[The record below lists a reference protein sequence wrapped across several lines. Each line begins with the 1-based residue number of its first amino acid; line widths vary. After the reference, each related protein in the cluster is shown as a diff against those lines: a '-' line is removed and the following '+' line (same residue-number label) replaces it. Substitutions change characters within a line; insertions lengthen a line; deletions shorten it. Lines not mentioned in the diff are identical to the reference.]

1 MYSSLSQ
8 SSEPEYGYLKD
19 KVLLH
24 CEKTF
29 VDSLTENLENQLDEA
44 FKKIQISIFQANTE
58 QEKEVFL
65 NIQETLQRRKKA
77 IFLDFKN
84 YLSVYFKNNIVEEN
98 REKKEIAILTD
109 EEEEKFI
116 LEKKLEKEIQDKLG
130 EEFFN
135 LNMRMEAVLG
145 EERNPFTPKALI
157 YSLTKTV
164 EKNFGTQKMQAQALS
179 VLGTSL
185 PFQVKTVYK
194 NLNTYLVA
202 NDIIPDIHAFQLKKE
217 KNEREKEQES
227 TILIEDLSSFLG
239 SENKESHEN
248 VEYFPKINEDL
259 TLTNIPI
266 EKLKN
271 LYENNKNENNSS
283 SSIGV
288 QNDFK
293 NVPKEEYQLNIPN
306 SVELPKVYHKANL
319 QEQQKD
325 LLPHLYKL
333 LTEINTKL
341 DHPLPGAISPL
352 DFSSN
357 LQDSHKES
365 KIDPILEKSIEKI
378 QKRLKEAH
386 SSSEKNIV
394 YQKHNYVEDL
404 LHEENHDL
412 TINYPEQHIILE
424 VLTLVFNKIFNNEKI
439 HDHVKYLISKLQ
451 IPIVKVS
458 LLDHK
463 FFMDEKNPVREF
475 LDIIANST
483 IFYQEEYVQHV
494 EKIINLIL
502 EKEMI
507 DQESFVIA
515 IQKLKIIFKLYDKK
529 EQELLEQV
537 RNQLENEEKYNL
549 YYEQILQ
556 LISKN
561 TSRAKYEP
569 VKSFI
574 ENIWAKSFAKKW
586 VKNYQ
591 KDTIDITKNLNIDSK
606 IELHQSLLLFDMM
619 IWTTNLNSMT
629 EANLT
634 QFKNF
639 IIKIELNLKTI
650 CENLLIEKEHYKNLH
665 DILVKKHQMLLDGY
679 QANDYLELANIQ
691 IDEKITIQKFE
702 KEAEVFHELKSAQK
716 EITESKSNFYEIF
729 IKGKWFEFNHNKE
742 QLKLVWI
749 SPEKNIFL
757 FTNPI
762 TKKMYRFEKS
772 KIWSYFKAQ
781 HLKPIAIEKMF
792 NSKEV
797 IDSAFKEFQ
806 DKIFAKQA

>member
-1 MYSSLSQ
+1 MYPSNNQLP
-8 SSEPEYGYLKD
+8 EPEYGYLKD

-44 FKKIQISIFQANTE
+44 IKKIQIAIFQSNTD
-58 QEKEVFL
+58 QEREIFL

-84 YLSVYFKNNIVEEN
+84 YLSTYFKNNIVEDKK
-98 REKKEIAILTD
+98 EKREIAILSE

-116 LEKKLEKEIQDKLG
+116 LEKKLEKELQEKLG

-135 LNMRMEAVLG
+135 LNIRMEAILG
-145 EERNPFTPKALI
+145 EEKNPFTPKALI
-157 YSLTKTV
+157 YSLAKTV

-179 VLGTSL
+179 VLGNSL

-194 NLNTYLVA
+194 NLNTYLVS
-202 NDIIPDIHAFQLKKE
+202 NDVIPDIQEFKLKKE
-217 KNEREKEQES
+217 KIEREKDQES

-239 SENKESHEN
+239 GEKKEENEN
-248 VEYFPKINEDL
+248 VEYFPKNNEDL

-266 EKLKN
+266 EQLKN
-271 LYENNKNENNSS
+271 LYENANQLNNIPKGPAISTS
-283 SSIGV
+283 KIT
-288 QNDFK
+288 
-293 NVPKEEYQLNIPN
+293 KEEYQIEVPKSLD
-306 SVELPKVYHKANL
+306 LPKVYHKSN
-319 QEQQKD
+319 EETQKE

-341 DHPLPGAISPL
+341 HHPLPNNISPL

-357 LQDSHKES
+357 FHENPREN
-365 KIDPILEKSIEKI
+365 KIDPILEKNIEKI
-378 QKRLKEAH
+378 QKQLIQINQ
-386 SSSEKNIV
+386 EKNIH

-404 LHEENHDL
+404 LKEGNQDL

-458 LLDHK
+458 LLDHT

-494 EKIINLIL
+494 EKIINIIL
-502 EKEMI
+502 EKDLI
-507 DQESFVIA
+507 DQESFVTA
-515 IQKLKIIFKLYDKK
+515 IQRLKIIFKLYDKK
-529 EQELLEQV
+529 EQELLEQL
-537 RNQLENEEKYNL
+537 RTQLENEEKYDL
-549 YYEQILQ
+549 YYEQIIQ
-556 LISKN
+556 LIAKT

-574 ENIWAKSFAKKW
+574 ENIWSKSFAKKW
-586 VKNYQ
+586 IKNYQ
-591 KDTIDITKNLNIDSK
+591 KDVVDITKNLDLDSK

-619 IWTTNLNSMT
+619 IWTTNLTIVT

-639 IIKIELNLKTI
+639 IVKIELNLKTI
-650 CENLLIEKEHYKNLH
+650 CENLSIEKEHYENLH
-665 DILVKKHQMLLDGY
+665 NILLKKHQLLLDGL
-679 QANDYLELANIQ
+679 QTNDYLELANIQ

-702 KEAEVFHELKSAQK
+702 KEVQEFNDSKYAQK
-716 EITESKSNFYEIF
+716 EITETKSNFYEIF
-729 IKGKWFEFNHNKE
+729 IKGKWFEFSHNQEK
-742 QLKLVWI
+742 LKLIWI

-757 FTNPI
+757 FNNPMN
-762 TKKMYRFEKS
+762 KKMYRFEKS
-772 KIWSYFKAQ
+772 RIWSYYKAK
-781 HLKPIAIEKMF
+781 HLKPIAIEKTF
-792 NSKEV
+792 NTKEV

-806 DKIFAKQA
+806 DRIFAKQA

>member
-1 MYSSLSQ
+1 MDSSLSK
-8 SSEPEYGYLKD
+8 STEPEYGYLKD

-65 NIQETLQRRKKA
+65 NIQETLQRRKKT

-84 YLSVYFKNNIVEEN
+84 YLSVYFKNNIIEDK

-157 YSLTKTV
+157 YSLAKTV
-164 EKNFGTQKMQAQALS
+164 EKNFGTQKMQAQALL
-179 VLGTSL
+179 VLGNSL
-185 PFQVKTVYK
+185 PFKVKTVYK

-202 NDIIPDIHAFQLKKE
+202 NDIIPDINAFKLEKE

-239 SENKESHEN
+239 SENKKQNEN

-259 TLTNIPI
+259 TLTNISV
-266 EKLKN
+266 EKLKDF
-271 LYENNKNENNSS
+271 YENNRAIDTQNNFEN
-283 SSIGV
+283 IT
-288 QNDFK
+288 
-293 NVPKEEYQLNIPN
+293 KEEYQLNIPN
-306 SVELPKVYHKANL
+306 SLELPKVYHKDNYK
-319 QEQQKD
+319 EQKKD

-333 LTEINTKL
+333 LTEINTKI
-341 DHPLPGAISPL
+341 DHSLPSNVAQL

-357 LQDSHKES
+357 LQDSNKER

-378 QKRLKEAH
+378 QKRLKE
-386 SSSEKNIV
+386 SRQSSEKNII
-394 YQKHNYVEDL
+394 YEKHNYIEDL
-404 LHEENHDL
+404 LYDENNDL

-439 HDHVKYLISKLQ
+439 HNHVKYLISKLQ

-458 LLDHK
+458 LLDHN

-483 IFYQEEYVQHV
+483 IFYQEEYVHHV

-502 EKEMI
+502 EKEII

-529 EQELLEQV
+529 EQEVLEHV

-591 KDTIDITKNLNIDSK
+591 KDIIDITKNLNIDSK

-619 IWTTNLNSMT
+619 IWTTNLNAMT
-629 EANLT
+629 ENNLT

-639 IIKIELNLKTI
+639 MIKIELNLKTI

-679 QANDYLELANIQ
+679 QANDYLDLANIQ

-772 KIWSYFKAQ
+772 KIWSYFKAK
-781 HLKPIAIEKMF
+781 HLKPIAIDKMF
-792 NSKEV
+792 SSKEI

-806 DKIFAKQA
+806 DKIFTKQA

>member
-1 MYSSLSQ
+1 MDSSLSK
-8 SSEPEYGYLKD
+8 STEPEYGYLKD

-65 NIQETLQRRKKA
+65 NIQETLQRRKKT

-84 YLSVYFKNNIVEEN
+84 YLSVYFKNNIIEDK

-157 YSLTKTV
+157 YSLAKTV
-164 EKNFGTQKMQAQALS
+164 EKNFGTQKMQAQALL
-179 VLGTSL
+179 VLGNSL
-185 PFQVKTVYK
+185 PFKVKTVYK

-202 NDIIPDIHAFQLKKE
+202 NDIIPDINAFQLEKE

-239 SENKESHEN
+239 SENKKQNEN

-259 TLTNIPI
+259 TLTNISV
-266 EKLKN
+266 EKLKDF
-271 LYENNKNENNSS
+271 YENNRAIDTQNNFEN
-283 SSIGV
+283 IT
-288 QNDFK
+288 
-293 NVPKEEYQLNIPN
+293 KEEYQLNIPN
-306 SVELPKVYHKANL
+306 SLELPKVYHKDNYK
-319 QEQQKD
+319 EQKKD

-333 LTEINTKL
+333 LTEINTKI
-341 DHPLPGAISPL
+341 DHSLPSNVAQL

-357 LQDSHKES
+357 LQDSNKER

-378 QKRLKEAH
+378 QKRLKE
-386 SSSEKNIV
+386 SRQSSEKNII
-394 YQKHNYVEDL
+394 YEKHNYIEDL
-404 LHEENHDL
+404 LYDENNDL

-439 HDHVKYLISKLQ
+439 HNHVKYLISKLQ

-458 LLDHK
+458 LLDHN

-483 IFYQEEYVQHV
+483 IFYQEEYVHHV

-502 EKEMI
+502 EKEII

-529 EQELLEQV
+529 EQEVLEHV

-591 KDTIDITKNLNIDSK
+591 KDIIDITKNLNIDSK

-619 IWTTNLNSMT
+619 IWTTNLNAMT
-629 EANLT
+629 ENNLT

-639 IIKIELNLKTI
+639 MIKIELNLKTI

-702 KEAEVFHELKSAQK
+702 KEAEFFHELKLAQK

-772 KIWSYFKAQ
+772 KIWSYFKAK
-781 HLKPIAIEKMF
+781 HLKPIAIDKMF
-792 NSKEV
+792 SSKEI

-806 DKIFAKQA
+806 DKIFTKQA